1 MLPWGEA
8 IEYSDAKKRAI
19 EPHRQTLRERLNET
33 KQDLVMRLNDVNKA
47 LDMLDTHP
55 ELESFQEALSKVG
68 SLL

>member
-1 MLPWGEA
+1 MLLRGETIKYNA
-8 IEYSDAKKRAI
+8 GESAL

-33 KQDLVMRLNDVNKA
+33 KQDLVTRLNDVNKA

>member
-1 MLPWGEA
+1 MLFRGEK
-8 IEYSDAKKRAI
+8 YDAGKSVL

-33 KQDLVMRLNDVNKA
+33 KQGLVMRLNDVNKA

-55 ELESFQEALSKVG
+55 ELESFQEALSKVD